1 MPRYS
6 VLIADGD
13 ATFRD
18 QALTG
23 LAAGGLVCAAAADS
37 REALELAQGHVF
49 ETALVSVQLAGQ
61 PGGGIAVLREIKR
74 LTPLCEVLMLASH
87 ASVESGIE
95 SLKYGAFDYLVK
107 PLDSRVLLERL
118 DAAFAH
124 RQNRQR
130 KIAAQQQGMGQIHG
144 GLV

>member
-13 ATFRD
+13 AVFREE
-18 QALTG
+18 ARAG
-23 LAAGGLVCAAAADS
+23 LAAGGLACAVAADS
-37 REALELAQGHVF
+37 REALEQAQGRVF
-49 ETALVSVQLAGQ
+49 ATALVSVQLAGS
-61 PGGGIAVLREIKR
+61 GGGIAVLREIKR
-74 LTPLCEVLMLASH
+74 LTPLCEDLMLAGQ

-130 KIAAQQQGMGQIHG
+130 KIAAQQQGMGQTDG